1 MCVTLFPPCKDFC
14 RVGVKGLLTGRQL
27 LELLDQPLMFH
38 A

>member
-14 RVGVKGLLTGRQL
+14 RVGVKGLLTGQL